1 VRKVSGAGVSQIIRL
16 LTGKFVNWVL
26 VSFVLTSPVAWWVM
40 NNWLQ
45 NFAYRVSMSVWVFIL
60 SGAIALALV
69 IVTVGLVTL
78 RAASVNP
85 AESMKYE

>member
-1 VRKVSGAGVSQIIRL
+1 
-16 LTGKFVNWVL
+16 VL